1 MLWSVKRAPP
11 LFPIRWMPY
20 FRPIWHPVPW
30 IQDLYNL
37 FLFRSNRNSPFLF
50 VWFWPDNN
58 CSFPE
63 IHQTWLHSIFQNSR
77 KLFLDKLRY
86 LFYCMTGVFIG
97 TFFGMI
103 SSAVTVPYSGVDAT
117 IFIRSPSAGIVLKG
131 IRYPAGLGSGDYS
144 VFSIAWFLCIDCWYR
159 APHGREGDWHKA
171 SCLDRTRSGWWRPLP
186 LCRGILH
193 CLLPF
198 WA

>member
-86 LFYCMTGVFIG
+86 LFNCMTGVFYRYFLWYDIFCRYR
-97 TFFGMI
+97 TIF
-103 SSAVTVPYSGVDAT
+103 GVDAT
-117 IFIRSPSAGIVLKG
+117 IFIRSPSAGIVFERNKVSG
-131 IRYPAGLGSGDYS
+131 WSGFRGLFS
-144 VFSIAWFLCIDCWYR
+144 VF
-159 APHGREGDWHKA
+159 
-171 SCLDRTRSGWWRPLP
+171 
-186 LCRGILH
+186 H
-193 CLLPF
+193 CMVSMYWLLI
-198 WA
+198 